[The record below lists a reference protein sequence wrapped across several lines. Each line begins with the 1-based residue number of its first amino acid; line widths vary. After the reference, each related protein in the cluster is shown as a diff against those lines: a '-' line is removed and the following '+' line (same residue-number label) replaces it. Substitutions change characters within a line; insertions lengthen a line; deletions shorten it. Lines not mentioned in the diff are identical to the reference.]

1 MTVLGLATAKELA
14 QVAQLLDRL
23 PKDLD
28 RRLRELERR
37 PAPITVPQ
45 TINLAGGPISLAELL
60 EQVGALIKPQLR
72 EAVEEALRTM
82 DWEDLT
88 DRAWNTVDL
97 DELTEK
103 LAAALIEKVPDLVDR
118 EALRNQ
124 LVETLLEDHFDLDD
138 LTDRVTTDLSDRL
151 EIRLAPAEG

>member
-37 PAPITVPQ
+37 PAPIKVPQ